1 MIRLSLSV
9 KVDAYLLP
17 NRRTSIMRPPL
28 LSAVD
33 VLLPKSSA
41 AHGVACRR
49 KYHELCY
56 EI

>member
-28 LSAVD
+28 LSAVN

-41 AHGVACRR
+41 AHGVACGR